1 MLFINIR
8 DRNNIQVLNHNPS
21 FVSVRGAS
29 REYGFEGAKDGVPS
43 IIPMP
48 FSDIEF
54 AHSRNPNLFATGI
67 LTFKESEREEVYSVL
82 NISNWKD
89 TIWTEENIE
98 NALLY
103 PTKAKMERICTV
115 KDILTIERIRGRM
128 MHLCNAGI
136 RRPIENV
143 INVVNGRWKEIQHGQ
158 RVSTLAIFLPEER
171 DEEKNTLKM
180 QNARLEQEMEE
191 MKKMLAALMAAQQP
205 TTPDPTPAPAEA
217 EEKPKT
223 TRKRTAN

>member
-1 MLFINIR
+1 MLSIKTR
-8 DRNNIQVLNHNPS
+8 DRNNIQVLNYNPN
-21 FVSVRGAS
+21 FVSAS
-29 REYGFEGAKDGVPS
+29 GVLYGYRFEGAKDGVPS
-43 IIPMP
+43 MVPMP

-54 AHSRNPNLFATGI
+54 AHSKNPYLFATGL
-67 LTFKESEREEVYSVL
+67 LTFREDERDEIYNAL
-82 NISNWKD
+82 NIANWKD

-103 PTKAKMERICTV
+103 PTKAKMERICAV